1 MFYPKKS
8 IHEILTAATEVSTA
22 AEISYQIEEA
32 WRKRLLTV
40 IAWVLAIMMLIA
52 GAAAATSYGLLAKE
66 KSRQEAS
73 VLTSVKAISKLAT
86 VQHHYM
92 DVFEWN
98 DQKDFFLFQLK
109 KSILAT
115 GTASVMAG
123 INLEEAEVAIEK
135 EGERVMITFPRAEIF
150 SVDSELHFSGES
162 DMIFRRI
169 SLEDRNRLIQESKE
183 SFRQKAME
191 AGIIA
196 QAEERAASQITSYLE
211 GLGYQAD
218 IKFQ

>member
-8 IHEILTAATEVSTA
+8 IHEILTATTEVSTA
-22 AEISYQIEEA
+22 AEISYQIEDA
-32 WRKRLLTV
+32 WRKRLWTLTALV
-40 IAWVLAIMMLIA
+40 FAIVFFVV
-52 GAAAATSYGLLAKE
+52 GVAAAMGYAMLAKE

-86 VQHHYM
+86 VQYHYV
-92 DVFEWN
+92 DVFEWK

-123 INLEEAEVAIEK
+123 INLEESQVEIEK
-135 EGERVMITFPRAEIF
+135 EGDRVMITFPRAEIF

-191 AGIIA
+191 AGIIP
-196 QAEERAASQITSYLE
+196 QAEKRAASQITSYLE